1 METLGKAANLSVFKP
16 SEKITDDENSESD
29 DSDVDDGTHCNV
41 QKDEQDDVDQDDE
54 DVIYDDPGRRPDATI
69 VFGLVGEI
77 ARWQHASTPSQ

>member
-1 METLGKAANLSVFKP
+1 MMKN
-16 SEKITDDENSESD
+16 NMSD

-41 QKDEQDDVDQDDE
+41 QQEDEQDDVDQDE
-54 DVIYDDPGRRPDATI
+54 DVIYDDPGRGPDATI